1 MSSMWEKAVSLAINR
16 RFQQEGSALKA
27 AVV

>member
-16 RFQQEGSALKA
+16 RFQKKGSALKA